1 MSSIQS
7 ITLYS
12 RSFYNRVKKSSLF
25 KDAGIYTFYNIID
38 RSVPFL
44 LLPVITR
51 ILEPEQYGIYGAFQA
66 LIIIVLP
73 LISLNTDSSIL
84 RNYFSLDQ
92 EKFRSYFSNGI
103 LIYICCSILTIVFFY
118 LFREFLGGLVN
129 FPNNW
134 LIFAVLICAFQY
146 LIDLELNLLQITK
159 NPKKYGIFKI
169 SNTLC
174 KNILMLTMILYF
186 SFKWEGLVIG
196 HFATAFL
203 FGVISIYLFFRKKL
217 FVNNINKKYLADNI
231 KFGAPLTL
239 HRIGG
244 WMQEQ
249 ATRIILNMLLGA
261 SFTGNLIA
269 GASFGL
275 IIALLQDSFN
285 KAFVPYLFEKLQN
298 ISENSKRKLVK
309 LTYIYNSALLL
320 MAIFVGI
327 IAYFYSGFVLGANYK
342 NAGLYTIWIAVG
354 YAFDGMYKMHVN
366 YIFYEKKTQYI
377 FYITIISGIITV
389 LLSFIFIKSYGAI
402 GAGYAI
408 TIGFFCSYILAWII
422 AQRVYPMPWF
432 PTFKSLKI

>member
-7 ITLYS
+7 LTLYS
-12 RSFYNRVKKSSLF
+12 KTFYNRVKKSSLF
-25 KDAGIYTFYNIID
+25 KDAGIYTVYNMID

-66 LIIIVLP
+66 LIVIVLP

-84 RNYFSLDQ
+84 RNYFSLD
-92 EKFRSYFSNGI
+92 EKKFRIYFSNGVF
-103 LIYICCSILTIVFFY
+103 IYILCSIATIMIFY
-118 LFREFLGGLVN
+118 IFRDFLGGLVN
-129 FPNNW
+129 FPKEW

-146 LIDLELNLLQITK
+146 LIDLELNLLQVTK
-159 NPKKYGIFKI
+159 QPKKYGIFKI

-196 HFATAFL
+196 HIATAFI
-203 FGVISIYLFFRKKL
+203 FGVIAIYIFLRKKL
-217 FVNNINKKYLADNI
+217 FSRQINKEYLKDNV

-249 ATRIILNMLLGA
+249 ATRIILNMILGA

-298 ISENSKRKLVK
+298 VTAEDKRKLVK
-309 LTYIYNSALLL
+309 LTYYYNISLLL
-320 MAIFVGI
+320 LAIIVGVL
-327 IAYFYSGFVLGANYK
+327 AYLYSGFVLGDKYK
-342 NAGLYTIWIAVG
+342 TAGLYTIWIAMG

-366 YIFYEKKTQYI
+366 YIFFEKKTQYI
-377 FYITIISGIITV
+377 FYITIISGAITV
-389 LLSFIFIKSYGAI
+389 ALSFLFIKAYGAI

-422 AQRVYPMPWF
+422 AQKVYPMPWF
-432 PTFKSLKI
+432 SNFKSLKV

>member
-1 MSSIQS
+1 MTSIQS
-7 ITLYS
+7 LSLYS
-12 RSFYNRVKKSSLF
+12 RSFYQRVRKSSLF
-25 KDAGIYTFYNIID
+25 KDAGIYTIFNIID

-51 ILEPEQYGIYGAFQA
+51 ILEPEQYGIYGAFQS

-73 LISLNTDSSIL
+73 IISLNTDSSIL

-92 EKFRSYFSNGI
+92 SKFKSYFSNGVFVY
-103 LIYICCSILTIVFFY
+103 LICTLVTIIIFYFF
-118 LFREFLGGLVN
+118 RDALGGLVN
-129 FPNNW
+129 FPKEW
-134 LIFAVLICAFQY
+134 IVFAVLICAFQY

-159 NPKKYGIFKI
+159 QPKKYGMFKI
-169 SNTLC
+169 SNTIC
-174 KNILMLTMILYF
+174 KNVLMLTMILYF
-186 SFKWEGLVIG
+186 SFKWEGMVIG
-196 HFATAFL
+196 HFATAFI
-203 FGVISIYLFFRKKL
+203 FGIIALYIFLKKKL
-217 FVNNINKKYLADNI
+217 LTKNINKEYLKDNI

-249 ATRIILNMLLGA
+249 ATRIILNMILGA

-275 IIALLQDSFN
+275 IVALIQDSFN

-298 ISENSKRKLVK
+298 ISEEDKKKLVMR
-309 LTYIYNSALLL
+309 TYIYNVSLLIL
-320 MAIFVGI
+320 AIAVGVV
-327 IAYFYSGFVLGANYK
+327 AYLYAGFVLGDKYK
-342 NAGLYTIWIAVG
+342 TAGMYTIWIAVG

-377 FYITIISGIITV
+377 FYITIISGAITV
-389 LLSFIFIKSYGAI
+389 LLSFVFIKTYGAI

-422 AQRVYPMPWF
+422 AQRIYPMPWF
-432 PTFKSLKI
+432 NFRLSQ